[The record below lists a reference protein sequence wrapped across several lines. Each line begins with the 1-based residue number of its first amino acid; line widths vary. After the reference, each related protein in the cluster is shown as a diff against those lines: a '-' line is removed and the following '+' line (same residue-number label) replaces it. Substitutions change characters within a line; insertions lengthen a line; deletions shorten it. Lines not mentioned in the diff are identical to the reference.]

1 MTTPTQPTLVPVPFG
16 SWVNLGTGPLQL
28 AVVGVA
34 VSLSIAQNATAPDN
48 TFTGDVFAVGPNT
61 GVVEFDGTTDVWAK
75 IRGTDTPL
83 APVSVLVTPVPV
95 VTPTEPGAENELPTG
110 SPVLTPRYGYVDER
124 LLGGV
129 FEIPNALG
137 NAAGLLR
144 SISIKSASAQSSA
157 LTLILF
163 SQKPANTVFIDATTG
178 SNLDIRD
185 LPLLLGVYKFGLP
198 SNNMA
203 TSLYQLNDINQMVV
217 AGAGSLYGLLVANG
231 SFNFPGAS
239 DMSVSLGIESA

>member
-16 SWVNLGTGPLQL
+16 SWVNLGTGPLRL
-28 AVVGVA
+28 AVAGVA

-48 TFTGDVFAVGPNT
+48 TFTGDVFAVGPDT
-61 GVVEFDGTTDVWAK
+61 GVVEFDATMDVWAK

-110 SPVLTPRYGYVDER
+110 VPALKPLYGYVDGR
-124 LLGGV
+124 VMGGI
-129 FEIPNALG
+129 FEIANALG
-137 NAAGLLR
+137 NSAGLLR
-144 SISIKSASAQSSA
+144 SISIKSASAQASTLS
-157 LTLILF
+157 LILF
-163 SQKPANTVFIDATTG
+163 SEKPANTIFLDGTAV
-178 SNLDIRD
+178 SNLNFKDV
-185 LPLLLGVYKFGLP
+185 PLLLGVYKFGAP
-198 SNNMA
+198 SNNMG

-217 AGAGSLYGLLVANG
+217 AGAGSIYGLLVADG

-239 DMSVSLGIESA
+239 DLSVALGIEST